1 MHQES
6 SMLTPAFWRS
16 FAALSCVL
24 SFMPLMN
31 IVVFPLFDDIF
42 TPARDISVITAS
54 VALIVL
60 GLVATFKPSWLQAHL
75 FQRISLGL
83 LAGGA
88 LGLIWAFATAS
99 VWLLTLSAC
108 VLAIGR
114 GWAMLLMG
122 LSASCLRREQISV
135 CVVLACVAYYVC
147 SALVWMLPSCVG
159 VIAFLLLPF
168 VVVALTCREAL
179 PIIEQAA
186 AGEAPVDVA
195 VTQPSSFLPLASQLF
210 VCLFLFGVAFG
221 FSLRFGEVEGVPLSD
236 FFAIVPVAIVA
247 LWITLTS
254 CKKGSDVDLVAQIS
268 VLFVVAGFFAASA
281 LNENARVVSATL
293 LSTGNTLFSIVSWSV
308 LIAVAGRNYKAA
320 VATFAWGRGVTA
332 LASAVGAALGVWAQY
347 AAGTDAHITILVQGV
362 LILVFVGYA
371 LIGLKN
377 FSFAEIIS
385 GIRPSAEVIP
395 AKTPEE
401 DFNER
406 CTMLGSKYGLSPR
419 ELEVFMMLARG
430 RNREYI
436 QEKLVVSR
444 NTVKAHVKH
453 VYAKLDVHTQQE
465 LIDLLE
471 EE

>member
-1 MHQES
+1 MHQEN
-6 SMLTPAFWRS
+6 SMFTPAFWRS

-24 SFMPLMN
+24 FFMPLMN

-60 GLVATFKPSWLQAHL
+60 GLVATFKPAWLQTQL

-88 LGLIWAFATAS
+88 FGLIWALSTSS

-108 VLAIGR
+108 ALAIGR

-122 LSASCLRREQISV
+122 LSVSCLRREQISV
-135 CVVLACVAYYVC
+135 CVALACVAYYVC
-147 SALVWMLPSCVG
+147 SALAWMLPVFVG
-159 VIAFLLLPF
+159 VAAFLLLPF
-168 VVVALTCREAL
+168 VAIALTGRKAL

-186 AGEAPVDVA
+186 VAEAPVDVA

-221 FSLRFGEVEGVPLSD
+221 FSLRFGEAEGVPLSD
-236 FFAIVPVAIVA
+236 FFAIIPVAIVA
-247 LWITLTS
+247 LWIALTPH
-254 CKKGSDVDLVAQIS
+254 KGSRVDLIAQIS

-281 LNENARVVSATL
+281 LNENARIVSATL
-293 LSTGNTLFSIVSWSV
+293 LSAGNTLFSIVSWSV

-332 LASAVGAALGVWAQY
+332 LGSAAGATLGVWAQY
-347 AAGTDAHITILVQGV
+347 AAGSDMHATIFVQGL

-377 FSFAEIIS
+377 FSFSKIIS
-385 GIRPSAEVIP
+385 GITPSTDVVP
-395 AKTPEE
+395 AKTPEK

-406 CTMLGSKYGLSPR
+406 CEVLGSKYALSSR

-453 VYAKLDVHTQQE
+453 VYAKLGVHTQQE